1 MNEVVRR
8 ALNRLRSVSV
18 QPRRGPRNPASDE
31 RSVQHADR
39 AKPIS
44 DSESGNPASDEISM
58 RYPTYSRE
66 THTEVIRNADYVRN
80 AAIAL
85 AITTVQRE
93 GIAGDFAEVGV
104 WRGNTSRLIHRLA
117 PDRKLYLFDTFQGFP
132 KDQLEPGLKGD
143 ARFQDTSVDFVKQ
156 TIGDLRNVDFR
167 VGIFPETTAG
177 LEASRFAFV
186 LLDLDLYIPML
197 AGLQFFYPRLTR
209 GGYLFVHDYNSIEA
223 NSGSYRAVVEFMAD
237 KLEQIVE
244 LPDQWGSI
252 VFRKV

>member
-8 ALNRLRSVSV
+8 ALTRLRSVSV

-31 RSVQHADR
+31 RSVQLADR

-104 WRGNTSRLIHRLA
+104 WRGNTSRLIHLLA

-143 ARFQDTSVDFVKQ
+143 ARFQDTSIDLVSQ
-156 TIGDLRNVDFR
+156 TIGDLHNVEFR

-186 LLDLDLYIPML
+186 LLDLDLYIPTL

>member
-1 MNEVVRR
+1 LSDELSPAFGRWVRC
-8 ALNRLRSVSV
+8 
-18 QPRRGPRNPASDE
+18 RRGRSRAPRLPTSC
-31 RSVQHADR
+31 RCGSR
-39 AKPIS
+39 
-44 DSESGNPASDEISM
+44 
-58 RYPTYSRE
+58 PTYRG
-66 THTEVIRNADYVRN
+66 THAELIRGADYVRN

-117 PDRKLYLFDTFQGFP
+117 PDRQFYLFDTFRGFP
-132 KDQLEPGLKGD
+132 EDQLEPGLKGD
-143 ARFQDTSVDFVKQ
+143 ARFQDTSVAFVSQ
-156 TIGDLRNVDFR
+156 TIGDLRNVEFR
-167 VGIFPETTAG
+167 VGIFPETAAG

-237 KLEQIVE
+237 KLEHIVE

-252 VFRKV
+252 VFRKF